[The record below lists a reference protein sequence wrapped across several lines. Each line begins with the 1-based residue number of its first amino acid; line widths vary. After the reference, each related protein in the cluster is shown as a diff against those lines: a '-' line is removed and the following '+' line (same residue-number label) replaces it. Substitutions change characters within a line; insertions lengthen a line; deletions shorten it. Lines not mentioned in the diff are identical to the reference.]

1 MSLALNLLPTAVGS
15 LPHSDPV
22 AACDLIL
29 RVLPEIPIWP
39 QLPRRTF
46 RENMYAQYGECF
58 PGVVLDEAGERIW
71 VDRSQDLTPALE
83 HLYAAYLEND
93 LDFAAIS
100 PEYAAGL
107 YTLLRR
113 QGIRKSGN
121 QEISKLT
128 NQQIS
133 KSAIANRKSQ
143 IANRKSAIC
152 NLGRARPPA
161 SGQSAMAIKGQVTG
175 PISWG
180 LTVTDEN
187 RRPVLYDEVL
197 ADAVAKHLRLK
208 AAWQERELRKLVP
221 QTIIFVDEPYMS
233 AYGSAFVAI
242 DRDLVVSLL
251 SETMAGIQ
259 GLVGVHCCGN
269 TDWSILLETPMDI
282 LNFDAYGY
290 AESLAL
296 YPQAVHAFLRRGG
309 AIAWGIVPAL
319 EEEAIWR
326 ESVASLTERL
336 VAAMHLLVK
345 KGLPLDDLLAACLVT
360 TSCGLRGRT
369 EAAAERALELVA
381 GVSREMRRRYG
392 GTGN

>member
-1 MSLALNLLPTAVGS
+1 MSFALNLLPTAVGS
-15 LPHSDPV
+15 LPHTDPV
-22 AACDLIL
+22 AACDLIW

-39 QLPRRTF
+39 QLPRRSF
-46 RENMYAQYGECF
+46 RENMYAQYSEGF

-71 VDRSQDLTPALE
+71 VDRSQDLSPALE
-83 HLYAAYLEND
+83 RLYAAYLEND

-107 YTLLRR
+107 YTLL
-113 QGIRKSGN
+113 GN
-121 QEISKLT
+121 QRISESANQRIGESA
-128 NQQIS
+128 NQQIV
-133 KSAIANRKSQ
+133 NLQ
-143 IANRKSAIC
+143 SAIC
-152 NLGRARPPA
+152 NL
-161 SGQSAMAIKGQVTG
+161 QSPMAIKGQVTG

-208 AAWQERELRKLVP
+208 AAWQERELRKLADT
-221 QTIIFVDEPYMS
+221 TIIFVDEPYLS

-269 TDWSILLETPMDI
+269 TDWSILMETPMDI

-296 YPQAVHAFLRRGG
+296 YPEAVHAFLRRGG

-319 EEEAIWR
+319 DEEAIWR

-360 TSCGLRGRT
+360 TSCGLRGCT
-369 EAAAERALELVA
+369 IAAAERALELVA
-381 GVSREMRRRYG
+381 GVAGEMRRRHG
-392 GTGN
+392 G

>member
-1 MSLALNLLPTAVGS
+1 MSFALNLLPTAVGS

-22 AACDLIL
+22 AACDLIR

-39 QLPRRTF
+39 QLPRRSF
-46 RENMYAQYGECF
+46 RENMYAQYSEGF
-58 PGVVLDEAGERIW
+58 PGVVIDEAQERIW
-71 VDRSQDLTPALE
+71 VDRSQDLSPALE
-83 HLYAAYLEND
+83 RLYAAYLEND

-107 YTLLRR
+107 HTLLKNC
-113 QGIRKSGN
+113 GIRKSGN
-121 QEISKLT
+121 PEISKST

-133 KSAIANRKSQ
+133 KSAITNRKSQ
-143 IANRKSAIC
+143 IANRKSAI
-152 NLGRARPPA
+152 
-161 SGQSAMAIKGQVTG
+161 AIKGQVTG

-208 AAWQERELRKLVP
+208 AAWQERELRKLAP
-221 QTIIFVDEPYMS
+221 QTIIFVDEPYLS

-242 DRDLVVSLL
+242 DRDLVVNLL

-296 YPQAVHAFLRRGG
+296 YPEAVHAFLRRGG

-345 KGLPLDDLLAACLVT
+345 KGVPLDDLLAACLVT

-369 EAAAERALELVA
+369 VAAAERALELVA
-381 GVSREMRRRYG
+381 GVAREMRRRYG
-392 GTGN
+392 GNQRMSESGNQPLIP

>member
-1 MSLALNLLPTAVGS
+1 MSFALNLLPTAVGS
-15 LPHSDPV
+15 LPHTDPV
-22 AACDLIL
+22 AACDLIW
-29 RVLPEIPIWP
+29 RILPEIPIWP
-39 QLPRRTF
+39 QLPRRSF
-46 RENMYAQYGECF
+46 RENMYAQYSEGF
-58 PGVVLDEAGERIW
+58 PGVVLDEAQERIW

-83 HLYAAYLEND
+83 RLYAAYLEND

-107 YTLLRR
+107 YTVLGSW
-113 QGIRKSGN
+113 GIGESGN
-121 QEISKLT
+121 QGIVKSQT
-128 NQQIS
+128 SIGNRQ
-133 KSAIANRKSQ
+133 SAIGNRQ
-143 IANRKSAIC
+143 SAI
-152 NLGRARPPA
+152 
-161 SGQSAMAIKGQVTG
+161 AIKGQVTG

-187 RRPVLYDEVL
+187 RRPTLYDEVL
-197 ADAVAKHLRLK
+197 ADAIAKHLRLK
-208 AAWQERELRKLVP
+208 AAWQERELRKLADT
-221 QTIIFVDEPYMS
+221 TIIFVDEPYLS

-269 TDWSILLETPMDI
+269 TDWSILMETPMDI

-296 YPQAVHAFLRRGG
+296 YPEAVHAFLRRGG

-319 EEEAIWR
+319 DEEAIWR

-360 TSCGLRGRT
+360 TSCGLRGCT
-369 EAAAERALELVA
+369 IAAAERALELVA
-381 GVSREMRRRYG
+381 GVAGELRQISKSQISKSQSS
-392 GTGN
+392 

>member
-1 MSLALNLLPTAVGS
+1 MTFPLNLLPTAVGS
-15 LPHSDPV
+15 LPHTDPV
-22 AACDLIL
+22 AACDLIW

-39 QLPRRTF
+39 QLPRRSF
-46 RENMYAQYGECF
+46 RENMYAQYSEGF

-71 VDRSQDLTPALE
+71 VDRSQDLSPALE
-83 HLYAAYLEND
+83 RLYAAYLEND

-107 YTLLRR
+107 YTLL
-113 QGIRKSGN
+113 GN
-121 QEISKLT
+121 QRISELA

-133 KSAIANRKSQ
+133 KSAICNLQ
-143 IANRKSAIC
+143 SAI
-152 NLGRARPPA
+152 
-161 SGQSAMAIKGQVTG
+161 AIKGQVTG

-187 RRPVLYDEVL
+187 RRPTLYDEVL
-197 ADAVAKHLRLK
+197 ADALAKHLRLK

-221 QTIIFVDEPYMS
+221 QTIIFVDEPYLS

-296 YPQAVHAFLRRGG
+296 YPEAVHAFLRRGG

-319 EEEAIWR
+319 DEEAIWR
-326 ESVASLTERL
+326 ESVASLTDRL

-381 GVSREMRRRYG
+381 GVAREMRRRYG
-392 GTGN
+392 G

>member
-1 MSLALNLLPTAVGS
+1 MSFALNLLPTAVGS
-15 LPHSDPV
+15 LPHTDPV
-22 AACDLIL
+22 AACDLIR

-39 QLPRRTF
+39 QLPRRSF
-46 RENMYAQYGECF
+46 RENMYAQYSQGF

-71 VDRSQDLTPALE
+71 VDRSQYLSPALE
-83 HLYAAYLEND
+83 RLYAAYLEND

-107 YTLLRR
+107 HTMLGNR
-113 QGIRKSGN
+113 GISKSGN
-121 QEISKLT
+121 QGISKST

-133 KSAIANRKSQ
+133 KSAIGNRQSK
-143 IANRKSAIC
+143 IGNRQSAIS
-152 NLGRARPPA
+152 NL
-161 SGQSAMAIKGQVTG
+161 QSPLAIKGQVTG

-208 AAWQERELRKLVP
+208 AAWQERELRKLAP
-221 QTIIFVDEPYMS
+221 QTIIFLDEPYMS

-242 DRDLVVSLL
+242 DRDLVVRLL

-296 YPQAVHAFLRRGG
+296 YPEAVHAFLRRGG

-326 ESVASLTERL
+326 ESVAGLTDRL
-336 VAAMHLLVK
+336 VAAMRLLVK
-345 KGLPLDDLLAACLVT
+345 KGIPLDDLLAACLVT

-369 EAAAERALELVA
+369 VAAAERALELVA
-381 GVSREMRRRYG
+381 GVAREMRRRYG
-392 GTGN
+392 GTGDE

>member
-1 MSLALNLLPTAVGS
+1 MSFALNLLPTAVGS
-15 LPHSDPV
+15 LPHTDPV
-22 AACDLIL
+22 AACNLIL

-39 QLPRRTF
+39 QLPRRSF
-46 RENMYAQYGECF
+46 RENMYAQYSEGF

-71 VDRSQDLTPALE
+71 VNRSQDLSPGLE
-83 HLYAAYLEND
+83 RLYAAYLEND

-107 YTLLRR
+107 YTVLGSR
-113 QGIRKSGN
+113 GIRESGN
-121 QEISKLT
+121 QEIRKSI

-133 KSAIANRKSQ
+133 KSAIANRQ
-143 IANRKSAIC
+143 SAIGNRQSSIV
-152 NLGRARPPA
+152 NL
-161 SGQSAMAIKGQVTG
+161 QSAIALKGQVTG

-197 ADAVAKHLRLK
+197 ADALAKHLRLK
-208 AAWQERELRKLVP
+208 AAWQERELRKLADT
-221 QTIIFVDEPYMS
+221 TIIFVDEPYLS

-242 DRDLVVSLL
+242 DRDLVVRLL

-269 TDWSILLETPMDI
+269 TDWSILMETPMDI
-282 LNFDAYGY
+282 LNFDAYAY

-296 YPQAVHAFLRRGG
+296 YPEAVHAFLRRGG

-319 EEEAIWR
+319 DEEAIWR

-360 TSCGLRGRT
+360 TSCGLRGCT
-369 EAAAERALELVA
+369 IAAAERALELVA
-381 GVSREMRRRYG
+381 GVAGEMRRRYG
-392 GTGN
+392 GTGG

>member
-1 MSLALNLLPTAVGS
+1 L
-15 LPHSDPV
+15 H
-22 AACDLIL
+22 
-29 RVLPEIPIWP
+29 
-39 QLPRRTF
+39 
-46 RENMYAQYGECF
+46 
-58 PGVVLDEAGERIW
+58 
-71 VDRSQDLTPALE
+71 
-83 HLYAAYLEND
+83 
-93 LDFAAIS
+93 
-100 PEYAAGL
+100 
-107 YTLLRR
+107 TLLKNC
-113 QGIRKSGN
+113 GIRKSGN
-121 QEISKLT
+121 PEISKST

-133 KSAIANRKSQ
+133 KSAITNRKSQ
-143 IANRKSAIC
+143 IANRKSAI
-152 NLGRARPPA
+152 
-161 SGQSAMAIKGQVTG
+161 AIKGQVTG

-208 AAWQERELRKLVP
+208 AAWQERELRKLAP
-221 QTIIFVDEPYMS
+221 QTIIFVDEPYLS

-242 DRDLVVSLL
+242 DRDLVVNLL

-296 YPQAVHAFLRRGG
+296 YPEAVHAFLRRGG
-309 AIAWGIVPAL
+309 ASAWGIVPAL

-345 KGLPLDDLLAACLVT
+345 KGVPLDDLLAACLVT
-360 TSCGLRGRT
+360 TSCGMRGRT
-369 EAAAERALELVA
+369 VAAAERALELVA
-381 GVSREMRRRYG
+381 GVAREMRRRYG
-392 GTGN
+392 GTGK